1 MHCASGAVRHIQ
13 HRAVFQGHGRV
24 KSWGVGGGVSRIT
37 SCTKFSISAPT
48 YNTSGATDKVALA
61 RQARRRTAPER
72 SRGFGAGRQ
81 SPAPLPRRWGGSAV
95 RGAPVG
101 RGEDKAPRG
110 HARLHPPHGAGAP
123 ARPPRGAPRTAG
135 AGKAGTH
142 GVQRSLY
149 SLAIVSIPPLRATAM

>member
-1 MHCASGAVRHIQ
+1 MAHAAPSGISRTRKSQ
-13 HRAVFQGHGRV
+13 KLGQG
-24 KSWGVGGGVSRIT
+24 GVVSRIT

-48 YNTSGATDKVALA
+48 YNISGVAEKVALA
-61 RQARRRTAPER
+61 RQARRRTAAER

-110 HARLHPPHGAGAP
+110 HARLHPPHGAGAR
-123 ARPPRGAPRTAG
+123 ARPPRGAPHTAG
-135 AGKAGTH
+135 PGRPVLTGCSGRCT
-142 GVQRSLY
+142 RW
-149 SLAIVSIPPLRATAM
+149 R